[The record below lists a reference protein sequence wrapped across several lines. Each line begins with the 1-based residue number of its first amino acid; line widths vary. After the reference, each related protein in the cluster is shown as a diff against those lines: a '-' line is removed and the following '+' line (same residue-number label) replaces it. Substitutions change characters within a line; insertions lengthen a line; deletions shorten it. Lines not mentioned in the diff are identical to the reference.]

1 MPQSQ
6 MLRSIKLYATEVIPM
21 VKEALGTEVEIS
33 Y

>member
-21 VKEALGTEVEIS
+21 VKEAMGTEITVT

>member
-21 VKEALGTEVEIS
+21 VKAALGTEVSIT